1 MGMKFL
7 CDDNLGKLA
16 KYLRLMGFD
25 TAFAAIIGDGELIAK
40 MLKEN
45 RFVITRDRRLADR
58 IETGRVAV
66 VDIDSPEKQLRQV
79 VQKLDIPIIQEQF
92 FSRCLICNEVCR
104 AIKPDDIK
112 DKVFPYILKTK
123 NQFRQCPKCDRI
135 FWQGSH
141 YNRMM
146 VKLSQLLEN
155 Q

>member
-1 MGMKFL
+1 MVMKFL

-25 TAFAAIIGDGELIAK
+25 TAFTAIISNGELIAK
-40 MLKEN
+40 MLKED
-45 RFVITRDRRLADR
+45 RLVITRDRRLADR
-58 IETGRVAV
+58 IETGRIVV
-66 VDIDSPEKQLRQV
+66 VDIDSPEEQLRQIMK
-79 VQKLDIPIIQEQF
+79 KLAIPIIRERF

-104 AIKPDDIK
+104 EINANEIK

-141 YNRMM
+141 YRHMIA
-146 VKLSQLLEN
+146 KLDKIFGNE
-155 Q
+155 